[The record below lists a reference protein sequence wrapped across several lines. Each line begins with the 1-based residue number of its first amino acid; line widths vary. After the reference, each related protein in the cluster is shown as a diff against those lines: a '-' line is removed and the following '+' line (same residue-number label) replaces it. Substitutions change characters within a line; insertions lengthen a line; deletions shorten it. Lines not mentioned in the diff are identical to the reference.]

1 MYSNLAR
8 RRPVFDISSAFL
20 VVFIASLGLTLV
32 LFALGAGGIRLPGQ
46 TPYLAAEDFE
56 LTGTVGRLSTGIRA
70 GGTGEM
76 VYSKAG
82 TRRVASAR
90 SEDGRSLE
98 RGDEVVIVRSE
109 RGVAYVQTFEE
120 FMKE

>member
-1 MYSNLAR
+1 
-8 RRPVFDISSAFL
+8 
-20 VVFIASLGLTLV
+20 
-32 LFALGAGGIRLPGQ
+32 
-46 TPYLAAEDFE
+46 
-56 LTGTVGRLSTGIRA
+56 
-70 GGTGEM
+70 M

-120 FMKE
+120 FMKEEGRDSSEAP